1 MEKIK
6 KKYAVAISYISR
18 EEDEITM
25 DLVTF
30 ITDDLEK
37 SIEQYGRNREPFEW
51 KVVRE
56 KELTKEELNEKD
68 K

>member
-1 MEKIK
+1 MEKVK
-6 KKYAVAISYISR
+6 KKYKVAISYIHR

-30 ITDDLEK
+30 ITDDLEN

-51 KVVRE
+51 EVVRE

-68 K
+68 